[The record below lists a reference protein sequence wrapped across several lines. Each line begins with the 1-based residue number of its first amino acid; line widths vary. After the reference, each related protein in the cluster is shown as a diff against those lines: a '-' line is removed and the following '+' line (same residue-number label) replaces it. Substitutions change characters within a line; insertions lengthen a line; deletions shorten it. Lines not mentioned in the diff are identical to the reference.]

1 MVYVNSLSMFCKRFL
16 ILLLVLIM
24 FSCSALT
31 YKGKNNEEVAA
42 VLGISE
48 AFVLSSDFDSESFY
62 VQDYDELEVYE
73 LSQSTIDGFLNH
85 SSFNLYE
92 DYFENESNHL
102 WEKNWEQVPKDNST
116 WIDDYNL
123 VLASRFGRT
132 KRNIISSEIRSSLFS
147 GNIYYASYS
156 MDGRIAFYILNVVN
170 RKLYI
175 IYSSL

>member
-1 MVYVNSLSMFCKRFL
+1 MFCKRFL

-102 WEKNWEQVPKDNST
+102 WEK
-116 WIDDYNL
+116 
-123 VLASRFGRT
+123 
-132 KRNIISSEIRSSLFS
+132 
-147 GNIYYASYS
+147 
-156 MDGRIAFYILNVVN
+156 
-170 RKLYI
+170 KLGTG
-175 IYSSL
+175 S